1 LPHYFLHIRTRE
13 YTALDE
19 EGTDLP
25 DLHAARADA
34 LAAARELLAAGIRS
48 SRDPLPKSIVIADE
62 DGKELG
68 EVGMKEVLPASFWE

>member
-34 LAAARELLAAGIRS
+34 LSAARELLAAGIRS